1 MSFLEHMRLPQKFTV
16 LGAIFLVMAA
26 FPASFYIMTIANEV
40 EVAEREAAGVAPIV
54 AIHQVVQ
61 LTQQHRGMSGGILSG
76 NESLAAR
83 LPELQSQLNT
93 ASGSVDAALKE
104 SNVSDHIVSKWSAV
118 KQSMGEIANAVV
130 RRQVS
135 GTESAEQHTNL
146 IRNML
151 LVAENIQDD
160 FGLSLDP
167 VAGTYFLINA
177 TMVNI
182 PKLTEIM
189 GRMRAAG
196 TGVLSTG
203 KLETVERAILMGQ
216 YSNINEFYMEL
227 TRNLEKA
234 ISADANIKAA
244 VESRATEVKRQ
255 IDNVLVI
262 TNNQLLNA
270 ENLTF
275 AADKY
280 FDEYTSAINNI
291 YAFNTIAIQSLVAAL
306 QLRVSDMQQSVY
318 LLFGLMVLALGF
330 GIFLS
335 ILIVRSIT
343 RPMNEAITIANAVA
357 SGDLTTRI
365 EAKSNNE
372 TGRLLQA
379 LKQMNDNLIDLVGKV
394 RSGTDLI
401 TEASE
406 EIASGNLDLSQ
417 RTEQQSASLE
427 QTASAMEELTSTVR
441 QNADN
446 AKQANQLAVGASDVA
461 VKGGKVVGQV
471 VQTMNEI
478 NESSK
483 KIVDIIS
490 VIDSI
495 AFQTNILAL
504 NAAVEA
510 ARAGEQGRG
519 FAVVAT
525 EVRTLAQRSASAAK
539 EIKELI
545 KNSVSKV
552 EDGTQLVDE
561 AGTTMEEIVNAV
573 KRVTDIMGE
582 ITAASLEQ
590 SQGIEQANQAI
601 SSMDTVTQQNAA
613 LVEEAAAS
621 AELMQEQSEDLIK
634 AVMVFKLSGSARA
647 PSAQRSKR
655 KQPNANVTELP
666 VQQRSKPQAND
677 LNNSTSAQPRKAA
690 SGGDTSWEEF

>member
-1 MSFLEHMRLPQKFTV
+1 
-16 LGAIFLVMAA
+16 
-26 FPASFYIMTIANEV
+26 
-40 EVAEREAAGVAPIV
+40 
-54 AIHQVVQ
+54 
-61 LTQQHRGMSGGILSG
+61 
-76 NESLAAR
+76 
-83 LPELQSQLNT
+83 
-93 ASGSVDAALKE
+93 
-104 SNVSDHIVSKWSAV
+104 
-118 KQSMGEIANAVV
+118 
-130 RRQVS
+130 
-135 GTESAEQHTNL
+135 
-146 IRNML
+146 ML

-182 PKLTEIM
+182 PKLTESM